1 MPGALKRDQGLTP
14 RAQRLGFFQAVKVE
28 AVDPITLFIIEDEE
42 AHFGLMKRTIL
53 KSMPEVTVH
62 HFEDAGAS
70 LDHLHKLHPDI
81 IITDYLMP
89 GMTGL
94 EFLEILER
102 EEKDVPVIMIT
113 GQGDENI
120 AVQAMK
126 LGAWDYIVKSADF
139 FTLLPSVIEK
149 VVREARLKESLRESQ
164 KRFQDLAERTSDWIW
179 ETDPEAKIIY
189 SNPVIEDI
197 IGYHPDE
204 VLGTNFYELFPEQD
218 KEIQKSMVLE
228 TMEARERVVSI
239 EHRLLHKDG
248 HEVIVE
254 TNAVPFFSKNGELIG
269 YRGVHRDISAR
280 KRAEQA
286 IRESEEKFRRIFE
299 ESPIGIELYDSQ
311 DKLIDANPASLEIFG
326 VTDISEIK
334 GLNLFANPNLPEDAK
349 AMLVKGETVKYEAAY
364 DFEEVKRRNYYKTSK
379 SGISHLDMLLT
390 HLRIKGKDAFA
401 GYLHLIRDI
410 TRRKKIEEHVRS
422 LSQQLM
428 KAEEMERQ
436 RLSCD
441 LHDHLAQDLS
451 TLKISIDTL
460 FDDYPDAP
468 KEPKRRLKELSKRVQ
483 GIIMSVRNLAYNISP
498 ASLSQLGLVP
508 IVRQYCEE
516 FSHHNGVMVDLLSAG
531 MDAVRLDFDTEI
543 GLFRVIQEALNN
555 IKKHAEAE
563 RVTIRLIASFPKI
576 ILRIE
581 DDGKGFDLESRLE
594 EALNERR
601 MGIRSMEERVALLNG
616 TIKIQSRPMQGTK
629 IVAEVPYK
637 EKGLG

>member
-1 MPGALKRDQGLTP
+1 M
-14 RAQRLGFFQAVKVE
+14 
-28 AVDPITLFIIEDEE
+28 DPITLFIIEDEE

-53 KSMPEVTVH
+53 KVMPEVTVH

-70 LDHLHKLHPDI
+70 LGRLHELHPDI

-94 EFLEILER
+94 DFLEILER
-102 EEKDVPVIMIT
+102 EEKDIPVIMIT
-113 GQGDENI
+113 GQGDEKI

-149 VVREARLKESLRESQ
+149 VVREARLKESLREFQ
-164 KRFQDLAERTSDWIW
+164 ERFQDLAERTSDWIW
-179 ETDPEAKIIY
+179 EIDPEAKIIY

-197 IGYHPDE
+197 IGYRPDE
-204 VLGTNFYELFPEQD
+204 VLGKTFYDLFPEQGR
-218 KEIQKSMVLE
+218 EAQKNTVLKI
-228 TMEARERVVSI
+228 MEAKERVASM
-239 EHRLLHKDG
+239 EHRLHHKDG
-248 HEVIVE
+248 HEIIVE
-254 TNAVPFFSKNGELIG
+254 TNAVPFFSKNGELVG

-311 DKLIDANPASLEIFG
+311 AELIDANPACLEIFG
-326 VTDISEIK
+326 VRDISEIK
-334 GLNLFANPNLPEDAK
+334 GLSLFANPNLPEDAK

-364 DFEEVKRRNYYKTSK
+364 DFEEVKRRNYYSTSK
-379 SGISHLDMLLT
+379 SGISHFDMLLT
-390 HLRIKGKDAFA
+390 HLRLKGKDAFV

-428 KAEEMERQ
+428 KAQEMERQ

-451 TLKISIDTL
+451 TLKIRIDTL

-468 KEPKRRLKELSKRVQ
+468 NEPRKRLAELSKSVQ
-483 GIIMSVRNLAYNISP
+483 GIIMSVRNLAYHISP
-498 ASLSQLGLVP
+498 ASLSQSGLVP

-516 FSHHNGVMVDLLSAG
+516 FSQYNGVVVDLFSAG

-555 IKKHAEAE
+555 IKKHAEAK
-563 RVTIRLIASFPKI
+563 RVAIRLVASFPKI

-594 EALNERR
+594 DALNERR

-616 TIKIQSRPMQGTK
+616 TIKVQSRLMQGTK

>member
-1 MPGALKRDQGLTP
+1 M
-14 RAQRLGFFQAVKVE
+14 
-28 AVDPITLFIIEDEE
+28 DPITLFIIEDEQ

-53 KSMPEVTVH
+53 KAMPAATMY
-62 HFEDAGAS
+62 HFEDAVAS
-70 LDHLHKLHPDI
+70 LEQLHELHPDI

-102 EEKDVPVIMIT
+102 EAKDIPVIMIT

-164 KRFQDLAERTSDWIW
+164 KRFQDLAERTSEWIW
-179 ETDPEAKIIY
+179 EIDSEAKFIY
-189 SNPVIEDI
+189 SNALIADI
-197 IGYHPDE
+197 IGYRPDE
-204 VLGTNFYELFPEQD
+204 IYGTACFGLFPEPY
-218 KEIQKSMVLE
+218 KEAQK
-228 TMEARERVVSI
+228 TMFQQTMAAGQRIASV

-254 TNAVPFFSKNGELIG
+254 TNAVPFLDKKGDLLG
-269 YRGVHRDISAR
+269 YRGVHRDISER
-280 KRAEQA
+280 KKAEQA
-286 IRESEEKFRRIFE
+286 VRESEEKFRRIFE

-311 DKLIDANPASLEIFG
+311 AKLIDANPACLEIFG
-326 VTDISEIK
+326 VMDISEIK
-334 GLNLFANPNLPEDAK
+334 GLSLFANPNLPEDAK
-349 AMLVKGETVKYEAAY
+349 SMLVKGETIKYEAVY
-364 DFEEVKRRNYYKTSK
+364 DFEEVKRRHYYKTSK
-379 SGISHLDMLLT
+379 SGIRHFDMLLT
-390 HLRIKGKDAFA
+390 HLRLKGKDAFV

-410 TRRKKIEEHVRS
+410 TRRKKTEEHVRS

-428 KAEEMERQ
+428 RAQEMERQ

-451 TLKISIDTL
+451 SLKISIDTL

-468 KEPKRRLKELSKRVQ
+468 KGPKQRLIGLSKSVQ

-498 ASLSQLGLVP
+498 ASLSQSGLVP
-508 IVRQYCEE
+508 IVRQYCKE
-516 FSHHNGVMVDLLSAG
+516 FSYRNGLIIDLFSAG

-563 RVTIRLIASFPKI
+563 HVTIRLIASFPKI

-616 TIKIQSRPMQGTK
+616 MIKVQSRPMQGTK
-629 IVAEVPYK
+629 IFAEIPYK
-637 EKGLG
+637 EKFLGD

>member
-1 MPGALKRDQGLTP
+1 M
-14 RAQRLGFFQAVKVE
+14 
-28 AVDPITLFIIEDEE
+28 DPITLFIIEDEE

-53 KSMPEVTVH
+53 KAMPEVTVY

-70 LDHLHKLHPDI
+70 LGHLHELHPDI

-94 EFLEILER
+94 EFLEILEQK
-102 EEKDVPVIMIT
+102 EKDIPVIMIT
-113 GQGDENI
+113 GQGDEKI

-164 KRFQDLAERTSDWIW
+164 KRFKDLAERTSDWIW
-179 ETDPEAKIIY
+179 EIDPEAKIIY

-197 IGYHPDE
+197 IGYRPDE
-204 VLGTNFYELFPEQD
+204 VMGTTFYDLFPEQGR
-218 KEIQKSMVLE
+218 EAQKNTVLKI
-228 TMEARERVVSI
+228 MEAKERVASI
-239 EHRLLHKDG
+239 EHRLHHKDG
-248 HEVIVE
+248 HEIIVE
-254 TNAVPFFSKNGELIG
+254 TNAVPFFSKNGDPLG

-280 KRAEQA
+280 KKAEQA

-299 ESPIGIELYDSQ
+299 ESPIGIELYDSRAE
-311 DKLIDANPASLEIFG
+311 LIDANPACLEIFG
-326 VTDISEIK
+326 VRDISEMK
-334 GLNLFANPNLPEDAK
+334 GLSLFANPNLPEDAK

-364 DFEEVKRRNYYKTSK
+364 DFEEVKRRDYYRTSK
-379 SGISHLDMLLT
+379 SGVSHFDMLLT
-390 HLRIKGKDAFA
+390 HLRLKGKDAFV

-428 KAEEMERQ
+428 KAQEMERQ

-468 KEPKRRLKELSKRVQ
+468 NEPRKRLAELSKSVQ
-483 GIIMSVRNLAYNISP
+483 GIIMSVRNLAYHISP
-498 ASLSQLGLVP
+498 ASLNQSGLVP
-508 IVRQYCEE
+508 IVRQYCED
-516 FSHHNGVMVDLLSAG
+516 FSHHNGVIVDLFSAG

-563 RVTIRLIASFPKI
+563 RVTIRLVASFPKI

-594 EALNERR
+594 DALNERR

-616 TIKIQSRPMQGTK
+616 TIKVQSRPMQGTK

>member
-1 MPGALKRDQGLTP
+1 M
-14 RAQRLGFFQAVKVE
+14 
-28 AVDPITLFIIEDEE
+28 DPITLFIIEDEE

-53 KSMPEVTVH
+53 KAMPEITVH

-70 LDHLHKLHPDI
+70 LGHLHKLHPDI

-94 EFLEILER
+94 DFLKILER
-102 EEKDVPVIMIT
+102 EEKDIPVIMIT
-113 GQGDENI
+113 GQGDEKI

-139 FTLLPSVIEK
+139 FTLLPSVIKK
-149 VVREARLKESLRESQ
+149 VVREARLKESLRKSQ
-164 KRFQDLAERTSDWIW
+164 KRFQDLAKRTSDWIW
-179 ETDPEAKIIY
+179 EIDPEAEIIY

-197 IGYHPDE
+197 IGYRPDE
-204 VLGTNFYELFPEQD
+204 VLGTTFYDLFLEQD
-218 KEIQKSMVLE
+218 KEAQKNTFLKI
-228 TMEARERVVSI
+228 MEAKERVASI
-239 EHRLLHKDG
+239 EHRLHHKDG

-254 TNAVPFFSKNGELIG
+254 TNAVPFFSKNGELLG

-280 KRAEQA
+280 KKAEQA

-299 ESPIGIELYDSQ
+299 ESSIGIELYDSQ
-311 DKLIDANPASLEIFG
+311 GELIDANPACLEIFG
-326 VTDISEIK
+326 VMDKSEMR
-334 GLNLFANPNLPEDAK
+334 GLNLFGNPNLPEDAK
-349 AMLVKGETVKYEAAY
+349 AMLVKGEAVKYEAAY
-364 DFEEVKRRNYYKTSK
+364 DFEEVKKRNYYKTSK
-379 SGISHLDMLLT
+379 SGISHLDMHLT
-390 HLRIKGKDAFA
+390 HLRLKGKDAFA

-428 KAEEMERQ
+428 KAQEMERQ

-468 KEPKRRLKELSKRVQ
+468 NKPKKRLADLSKSVQ

-498 ASLSQLGLVP
+498 ASLSQSGLVP

-516 FSHHNGVMVDLLSAG
+516 FSHHKGVIVDLFSAG

-555 IKKHAEAE
+555 INKHAEAE
-563 RVTIRLIASFPKI
+563 RVTIRLVASFPKI

-594 EALNERR
+594 DALNERR

-616 TIKIQSRPMQGTK
+616 TIKVQSKLMQGTK

-637 EKGLG
+637 EKCLG